1 MQWGSAPKVIVF
13 TDLDG
18 TFLGHDQFD
27 SKASSA
33 LLRQLIAYGVLV
45 VFNTSKTWAECRNLL
60 DGLGIRLPVIV
71 ENGSALLMP
80 NAMLRTSWLTCNESA
95 NALTEAGMSRWVLGR
110 DLEAIVQFKRREA
123 SDREDVLTC
132 DTEFAETLTGLS
144 GPELARAQQRE
155 YSLPLKPDAKDPHLR
170 ALAQAQGF
178 DLVQG
183 GRLSSL
189 QGQTDKGKAM
199 RWFMSLLT
207 DPKGIPT
214 MSLGDSANDLPML
227 AASDV
232 SIIVKRQGKHIPYAC
247 GKTIYKTQIEAP
259 EGWCEGVLEGLH
271 RLGADSMIKGMTQGA

>member
-1 MQWGSAPKVIVF
+1 MQCGSAPKVIVF

-33 LLRQLIAYGVLV
+33 LLRHLIAYGVLV

-80 NAMLRTSWLTCNESA
+80 NAMLRTSWLTYNETA

-132 DTEFAETLTGLS
+132 DTEFAETLTGLT
-144 GPELARAQQRE
+144 GPELARAQQRAA
-155 YSLPLKPDAKDPHLR
+155 PRGRRGDAPRR
-170 ALAQAQGF
+170 ALG
-178 DLVQG
+178 
-183 GRLSSL
+183 
-189 QGQTDKGKAM
+189 
-199 RWFMSLLT
+199 
-207 DPKGIPT
+207 
-214 MSLGDSANDLPML
+214 
-227 AASDV
+227 
-232 SIIVKRQGKHIPYAC
+232 
-247 GKTIYKTQIEAP
+247 
-259 EGWCEGVLEGLH
+259 GLH
-271 RLGADSMIKGMTQGA
+271 ARVWLGGAPAATRAAVSRAELRPPPR